1 MYWTIR
7 KILVLIGI
15 LSTGVVL
22 ATLIWLSQ
30 SYEKFS
36 IKNFNDTSGEIA
48 SFLVRQKMSDQYFK
62 EIHEIANSWS
72 RERVLVQAARGND
85 AQKALI
91 GADATFLKQ
100 EVRNSIIQLVGVHVF
115 DKELNDVTHSQKGIS
130 ETVLKNEDIRQSLN
144 ERELREKRK
153 PVAFTWRSQAG
164 QPLHSI
170 LMPIGG
176 FRVAGYVEYI
186 TDPISRFES
195 LGSALSGDVKLLDG
209 NGEVL
214 LESPAVAAK
223 AEDSAKADDANKEET
238 EPTSPVDNANLETL
252 HADVPSDTGETWLTV
267 ALTRDVKG
275 FKDNLSHIRDQAL
288 TIIALAIVVCAVG
301 GWLLLRLA
309 VFSKLRKFAD
319 AMDGLGQGDTRVD
332 LPPTGKDEFRTMAT
346 ALEMLRESVRQ
357 AYRRQRIIDNNT
369 SCIVLSDLDGTLSYA
384 NQAACEDLGVSSSD
398 NASGRSIDL
407 FDQGNAFV
415 ERLMDP
421 AKLPFSEQVSFDN
434 RCVAVD
440 AQAVLSN
447 HGEHVSTMLTW
458 TDITRQKQERAFAAQ
473 IMEEVTKVSHIVAD
487 QAKSLQA
494 LSQSLDVQSDKTV
507 TQAHEA
513 QEISGRN
520 QESARSAAQTAEEL
534 MQNFG
539 TMSGLSASASETAQ
553 SALSAAAQGDSA
565 VQELES
571 SSAKIGEVT
580 RLINDIAAQTRMLAL
595 NATIEAQRA
604 GEAGKGF
611 AVVANE
617 VGRLA
622 GMTTNATE
630 EISQMVNAIRDQV
643 EGAKGA
649 IGEINGVIS
658 QINEIQGEVSG
669 SVTQQDT
676 LTGEISYSITGI
688 ADGSGHI
695 DEIVNTV
702 GGEAEKTGELSND
715 LRGTSER
722 LSEEAGK
729 LQENINRYLQ
739 HIDGG
744 GNQ

>member
-48 SFLVRQKMSDQYFK
+48 SFLVRQKMTDQYFK

-72 RERVLVQAARGND
+72 RERVLVQAARGRD
-85 AQKALI
+85 VQKALI

-100 EVRNSIIQLVGVHVF
+100 EVRNGIIQLVGVHVF
-115 DKELNDVTHSQKGIS
+115 DKELNDVTHSPNGIS

-209 NGEVL
+209 NGKVL
-214 LESPAVAAK
+214 LESPAIAQK
-223 AEDSAKADDANKEET
+223 AEDGAKADEKET
-238 EPTSPVDNANLETL
+238 APTQPLNDANLETL
-252 HADVPSDTGETWLTV
+252 HADVPSDTGQTWLTV

-288 TIIALAIVVCAVG
+288 GIIALAIVICAVG

-332 LPPTGKDEFRTMAT
+332 LPATGKDEFRTMAT

-369 SCIVLSDLDGTLSYA
+369 SCIVLSDLDARLTYA
-384 NQAACEDLGVSSSD
+384 NQAACDDLGVSSCED
-398 NASGRSIDL
+398 ASGRSIDL
-407 FDQGNAFV
+407 FNQGNAFV

-421 AKLPFSEQVSFDN
+421 SKLPFSEQISFDN

-440 AQAVLSN
+440 AQAVLSS

-487 QAKSLQA
+487 QAKSLQE

-520 QESARSAAQTAEEL
+520 QESARRAAQTAEEL
-534 MQNFG
+534 MQNFA

-553 SALSAAAQGDSA
+553 SALSAAAQGDNA

-571 SSAKIGEVT
+571 SSSKIGEVT
-580 RLINDIAAQTRMLAL
+580 RLISDIAAQTRMLAL

-630 EISQMVNAIRDQV
+630 EISEMVNAIRDQV

-649 IGEINGVIS
+649 IGEINGVIT
-658 QINEIQGEVSG
+658 QINDIQGEVG
-669 SVTQQDT
+669 ESVTQQDA
-676 LTGEISYSITGI
+676 LSGEISHSITGI

-722 LSEEAGK
+722 LSEEAGN
-729 LQENINRYLQ
+729 LQQNINRYLQ
-739 HIDGG
+739 HIDGAEG
-744 GNQ
+744 